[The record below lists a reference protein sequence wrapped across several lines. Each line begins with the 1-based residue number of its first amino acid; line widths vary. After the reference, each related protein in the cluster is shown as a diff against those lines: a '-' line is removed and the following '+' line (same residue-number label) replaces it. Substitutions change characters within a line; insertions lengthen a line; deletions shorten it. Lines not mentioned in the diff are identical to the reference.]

1 MDQTFQFPSPEGQS
15 ATDIVNEYA
24 SFTLSARHIG
34 KWVVQNSASA
44 TTCTVP
50 LMLGLRPGSS
60 VVIEAY
66 GAGTVTIAS
75 IAGIAGPPTL
85 KPRGTYATSIV
96 TAGQNAP
103 ITLFYKGGQI
113 WNVSGDATVT

>member
-1 MDQTFQFPSPEGQS
+1 MDQTFQFPAPDGQNGL
-15 ATDIVNEYA
+15 DIVNEYA
-24 SFTLSARHIG
+24 SFTLSSRHLG
-34 KWVVQNSASA
+34 KAVIQNSASA

-50 LMLGLRPGSS
+50 LMLGLRTGAF
-60 VVIEAY
+60 VNLYAG
-66 GAGTVTIAS
+66 GAGTVTVAS

-103 ITLFYKGGQI
+103 ITLFYLGGQV
-113 WNVSGDATVT
+113 WNVSGDVTVS